1 MGWGD
6 GRKFKREGTSVCLL
20 VVSQGEVGN
29 RLESQA
35 RPLFLIDLE

>member
-1 MGWGD
+1 MGWGV
-6 GRKFKREGTSVCLL
+6 GRRFKRE
-20 VVSQGEVGN
+20 VSQGVVGN